1 MKKKLIQTSIFP
13 LILLVHLAF
22 KCGLS
27 ENFTIEVMSETTIES
42 AITEA
47 TSLQTDAPL
56 FVCLD

>member
-27 ENFTIEVMSETTIES
+27 ESFTIDVISENTIETA
-42 AITEA
+42 AIEA
-47 TSLQTDAPL
+47 ANLKTDVPL